1 MAETPAVRRKKPSQ
15 ERARETRERILDSA
29 AQLFAEFGIAETS
42 TNLIA
47 AHAHMS
53 IGSLYRYFDDKAAI
67 VEILRGRLLTEL
79 EECFTEAVL
88 GSLGLPLRESVAG
101 SLRVIMRAL
110 TERQRLVRALAAE
123 ATVAGIGFGGLE
135 RRLLLLTRA
144 YLLQQLGPRPDDEL
158 DTRAFVMVNAGLAAS
173 LRIALQPP
181 PGLDPDRLIDETANM
196 FADWLSAG
204 A

>member
-29 AQLFAEFGIAETS
+29 AQLFAEYGIAETS
-42 TNLIA
+42 TNRIA

-101 SLRVIMRAL
+101 SLRAIMRAL

-123 ATVAGIGFGGLE
+123 ATVACIGFGGLE

-181 PGLDPDRLIDETANM
+181 QGLDPDRLIDETANM